1 LDHIDAKYISL
12 LSPRLEKFKRIKPD
26 LYNCR
31 CPICGDSQKNKTKA
45 RGYLY
50 SIKTSVNYKCHNCG
64 ASMTFNSFLKKVD
77 STLQGQYSLEKFK
90 DGKTGKGS
98 TTNEPNVLEVARE
111 SKPEFKR
118 RIRIDLPG
126 AFEEATS
133 TSAKYLDNRKVQG
146 EFYYAK
152 TFRRFVNGIKHT
164 FDDVRYDEERIVIPL
179 YYNGNLVG
187 VQGRALT
194 PNPVKYIT
202 VMFDDEAPKIYGLD
216 KIRTGSPVFVV
227 EGPFDSTFIR
237 NAIAMC
243 GADGDVGRWGISDPV
258 WVYDNEPRN
267 PDITRRIQ
275 SAIEAKQT
283 VVIWPSDIEE
293 KDINDMYLAGHN
305 VQNLV
310 ESNMYQGL
318 KAKLQFNIWKRT

>member
-1 LDHIDAKYISL
+1 
-12 LSPRLEKFKRIKPD
+12 
-26 LYNCR
+26 
-31 CPICGDSQKNKTKA
+31 
-45 RGYLY
+45 
-50 SIKTSVNYKCHNCG
+50 
-64 ASMTFNSFLKKVD
+64 MTFNSFLKKVD
-77 STLQGQYSLEKFK
+77 ATLQGQYSLEKFK

-179 YYNGNLVG
+179 YYNDNLVG

-293 KDINDMYLAGHN
+293 KDINDMYLAGHD

-310 ESNMYQGL
+310 ECNMYHGL